1 MIRFLVVDDSA
12 TIRRVFKNILPKIID
27 DELEITEAEDG
38 LIALSKVSKAQEPF
52 HFIMLDVNMPNMNGV
67 EFLTKLRSSPEHKDV
82 RIIMATTEAEK
93 STIVSIM
100 KKGANGY
107 IVKPF
112 QLPTVKRALQQ
123 HTARMGIN
131 LRD

>member
-1 MIRFLVVDDSA
+1 MVRFLVVDDSA

-27 DELEITEAEDG
+27 DEIDIVEAEDG
-38 LIALSKVSKAQEPF
+38 VDALNKVNTSETPF
-52 HFIMLDVNMPNMNGV
+52 QFIMLDVNMPNMNGV
-67 EFLTKLRSSPEHKDV
+67 EFLEKFRADAGNNEVKV
-82 RIIMATTEAEK
+82 IMATTEAEK
-93 STIVSIM
+93 STIIKIM
-100 KKGANGY
+100 KMGANGY

-131 LRD
+131 LKN